1 MWYIVSLNGDQECI
15 SSKQE
20 KAMELN
26 PPCAHGCSKLQ
37 TSCWCET
44 GAELK
49 VFPHRAGVPL
59 AGCRAAE
66 QSAFS
71 GLARKTIK
79 QQQTH
84 SLKRPLLP
92 VKEREWWGVQS
103 RGLSVEGTDRWHDR
117 WWMQIQNLIFVIRLD
132 WILDPDWSVQGYC
145 GRSVKSVKFFRCSYG
160 TKTFMMK
167 GVWSVNAL
175 YQSEVYLSSTGKSLG
190 FFCVRFWKW

>member
-84 SLKRPLLP
+84 SLKHPLLP
-92 VKEREWWGVQS
+92 VKEGKRRGVQS
-103 RGLSVEGTDRWHDR
+103 QGYFYTFLGSE
-117 WWMQIQNLIFVIRLD
+117 LIITSR
-132 WILDPDWSVQGYC
+132 SVQIRKRY
-145 GRSVKSVKFFRCSYG
+145 KMRC
-160 TKTFMMK
+160 TFILHSA
-167 GVWSVNAL
+167 G
-175 YQSEVYLSSTGKSLG
+175 SSHMH
-190 FFCVRFWKW
+190 